1 MRGWLAGRGG
11 GVPAVALTPSP
22 PYPPRRPR
30 RKRPSSVTLACQF
43 VVKEGDGGEICGFLL
58 LLLFLREAGIMVVQI
73 TLRGN
78 L

>member
-58 LLLFLREAGIMVVQI
+58 LLFLREAGIMVVQI